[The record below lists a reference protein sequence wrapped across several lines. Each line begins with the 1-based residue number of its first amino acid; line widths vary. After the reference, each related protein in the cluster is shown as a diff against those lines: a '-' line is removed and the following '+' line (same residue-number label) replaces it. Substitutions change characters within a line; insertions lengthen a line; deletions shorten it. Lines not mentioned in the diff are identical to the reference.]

1 MDSKGT
7 LLCLKKFET
16 NLLWNRIWFP
26 AVKDFLSSTLSLIK
40 AILFPI
46 EEDESVTKMKERFRR
61 KMRKRKH
68 KGIKYAGRSTLK
80 NVYKNHCEM
89 FGGLFF
95 LGKKRA
101 IGGTIVVG
109 DKIVTSTPD
118 FAYPLA
124 SIPQDGYTLESCR
137 LLFIVEVK
145 GTPINN
151 ASSECLEE
159 QLDSYV
165 LGQVGSELFAQAK
178 TSAMY
183 PNSLGM
189 ICMETKLIFVYLKM
203 PKTHCNVSFPL
214 RTEGKIHYTRP
225 FDMLKAID
233 RAEVCEFLYWLGCI
247 QNRYG
252 RKLLV

>member
-1 MDSKGT
+1 
-7 LLCLKKFET
+7 
-16 NLLWNRIWFP
+16 
-26 AVKDFLSSTLSLIK
+26 
-40 AILFPI
+40 
-46 EEDESVTKMKERFRR
+46 MKERFRR

-68 KGIKYAGRSTLK
+68 KEIKYAGRSTLK

-101 IGGTIVVG
+101 IGRTMVVG

-151 ASSECLEE
+151 VSSECLKE
-159 QLDSYV
+159 Q
-165 LGQVGSELFAQAK
+165 
-178 TSAMY
+178 T
-183 PNSLGM
+183 
-189 ICMETKLIFVYLKM
+189 
-203 PKTHCNVSFPL
+203 
-214 RTEGKIHYTRP
+214 
-225 FDMLKAID
+225 
-233 RAEVCEFLYWLGCI
+233 
-247 QNRYG
+247 
-252 RKLLV
+252 